1 MSEETDANL
10 EKAINNLVTAMGS
23 LNTHNEAMLKQLK
36 DNEEAIKDN
45 GTGKE
50 GRRGIL
56 AAAKAIPGVGRLV
69 TMGSDQI
76 TSAIRETNKIQTE
89 AIGRGLQL
97 ANYTQ
102 MLADSTTS
110 MTAGL
115 TGYGDQLGAM
125 VAQFD
130 GGMRQNV
137 EATRKLAIFTQA
149 TGGSSKKM
157 MKDMRALTKGTG
169 LSVEKEEH
177 LSNTIIGLARTF
189 NMTGDEIVSTMKG
202 LSQNMMMLKSIGIA
216 PEIQEATA
224 ALGAMMGPGM
234 GGAAADFANQLLSV
248 QGEATAAALGIVEE
262 RRKLL
267 SGEGDATELLTQAMR
282 KAGSSISS
290 QMEGLDGDALV
301 RQFSAFEGIFS
312 KEMMNSV
319 NMVKALD
326 ANAKIM
332 NKNVGEM
339 TQAAKN
345 NTVASEIVAEDIN
358 SWGNLISVS
367 FSPLVDA
374 VVAVKEALFG
384 FIQEFPKASV
394 NIVRALGALGLIIAA
409 RGAKNLGG
417 KLFGSGGGGAGKA
430 AGGAAGGLGKGM
442 GKGLIG
448 LGRGLKA
455 IGSPAAM
462 RGAVTIG
469 LLAASLGVAAYGF
482 GQFASVDWQGIG
494 KGTVALMAL
503 TAVSFVIG
511 KIAGQL
517 IPGAAA
523 ILILGAS
530 LVPFA
535 FALNLM
541 KGVGWGTFFMLGA
554 GLLALTLAT
563 AAVGA
568 IMMSGVGA
576 VAILAGAGAFAI
588 LAAGLIPLAYA
599 MNLAVP
605 GLEQLGVVLA
615 TVATVP
621 LANLVLLGPA
631 LIGMA
636 AGFAALSAGG
646 LIGSVLDGL
655 GSLFGGDSPV
665 EKLVKMGDAAEH
677 INKLNGSLETLPEL
691 LDATLQ
697 KLGEISLDPFNKLA
711 EGLAILKTS
720 LDQFTVLDM
729 AKFALFGGVL
739 KGAPTSKA
747 SGGGGGKVVVA
758 APGLENK
765 FDKFAGKFEFSGHV
779 RRGEVTNARMIEGDP
794 AQALHNER
802 LDLARHQADKD
813 RRERHGRHI
822 GAEISQRFIEATE
835 KNILILE
842 EINDNL
848 SGANQQ
854 RAAGVKVKPES
865 RPMSMG
871 SGRVGTGEF

>member
-23 LNTHNEAMLKQLK
+23 MNTHNEAMLKQLK

-130 GGMRQNV
+130 NGMRQNV

-332 NKNVGEM
+332 NKNVGDM
-339 TQAAKN
+339 TEAAKN
-345 NTVASEIVAEDIN
+345 NTIASEIVAEDIN

-374 VVAVKEALFG
+374 VVSVKEALFG

-462 RGAVTIG
+462 KGAVTIG
-469 LLAASLGVAAYGF
+469 LLAASLAVAAYGF
-482 GQFASVDWQGIG
+482 GQFAGVDWESIG
-494 KGTVALMAL
+494 KGTVALIAL

-523 ILILGAS
+523 ILLLGAS
-530 LVPFA
+530 LIPLAFSFKLIENVGIGTMFA
-535 FALNLM
+535 FA
-541 KGVGWGTFFMLGA
+541 G
-554 GLLALTLAT
+554 ALTVLAI
-563 AAVGA
+563 AAAAASFIAPFIFVGA
-568 IMMSGVGA
+568 A
-576 VAILAGAGAFAI
+576 AFAALG
-588 LAAGLIPLAYA
+588 LALIPLAYA

-621 LANLVLLGPA
+621 IANLVLLGPA

-646 LIGSVLDGL
+646 LISGILDGL

-747 SGGGGGKVVVA
+747 SGGGGGGKVVVA

-802 LDLARHQADKD
+802 LELARHQADKD

-835 KNILILE
+835 KNILVLE